1 MKKTAFALF
10 VILSAGCY
18 KARNEY
24 LETAVTDYSDGFENY
39 TRFPQPEFLDN
50 WPGSQLTLSGNTISI
65 DSTFSHTGSR
75 SLRCEAA
82 NTAGGEVSKA
92 SILKNDLGFEQGD
105 EIYFECWYYLNAAS
119 LPNIF
124 IADFE
129 EPALISSG
137 PGFRL
142 MLNDNGALCV
152 ERNKMN
158 ERTLSQTI
166 AQPRVF
172 PQMQW
177 VRIQLEAKLHK
188 RNKGYVK
195 LWQNGELILEHYDV
209 QTLPRDMIYVT
220 QGTAAVLRQVEIGLT
235 ANSSSGAAV
244 LYVDDFVVRKLR

>member
-1 MKKTAFALF
+1 MKKVCLATML
-10 VILSAGCY
+10 LMLAGCY

-24 LETAVTDYSDGFENY
+24 LETAIKDYAEDFESY
-39 TRFPQPEFLDN
+39 TAFPQPAFLAN
-50 WPGSQLTLSGNTISI
+50 WPGSQLTFSQNRISI
-65 DSTFSHTGSR
+65 DSTFSHSGNK
-75 SLRCEAA
+75 SLRCEAT
-82 NTAGGEVSKA
+82 NTVGGDVSKA

-105 EIYFECWYYLNAAS
+105 EIYFECWYYLTASS

-129 EPALISSG
+129 EPATISSS

-142 MLNDNGALCV
+142 MLNENGELCV

-158 ERTLSQTI
+158 KSTLSQTGS
-166 AQPRVF
+166 QPRVF

-188 RNKGYVK
+188 RNNGYVK
-195 LWQNGELILEHYDV
+195 VWQNGELILEHYDV
-209 QTLPRDMIYVT
+209 QTLPRDMTYIT

-235 ANSSSGAAV
+235 ANSSSGSAV
-244 LYVDDFVVRKLR
+244 MYVDDMRIRKR